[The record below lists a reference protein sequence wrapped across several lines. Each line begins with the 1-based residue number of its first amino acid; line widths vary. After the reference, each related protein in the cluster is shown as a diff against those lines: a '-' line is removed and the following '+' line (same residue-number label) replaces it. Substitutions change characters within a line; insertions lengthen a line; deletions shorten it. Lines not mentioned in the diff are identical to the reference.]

1 MTRRLVSAF
10 LLLILFASTA
20 WPKLSKDEQ
29 TYFDNQFRGILE
41 QVQALSKQV
50 QALNTHLAELHQ
62 NQTQF
67 QEALVR
73 QQRTLD
79 DLEQLV
85 SNLRARSQE
94 DLTTLKTTLNQMRT
108 ETQRSLNAL
117 AGRPTETTGIVASP
131 ATGPLLTTSQT
142 VQAYIT
148 SIEGNEVV
156 IDQGSAKG
164 LQVGSRLGLYKAS
177 DPRTRVGLLEV
188 TQIVDAQNSRAKM
201 VTANAGVRPE
211 FGDIV
216 RLE

>member
-1 MTRRLVSAF
+1 MTRRLVSTI
-10 LLLILFASTA
+10 LLLMLFGSTA
-20 WPKLSKDEQ
+20 WPKLSKDEEA
-29 TYFDNQFRGILE
+29 YFDSHFNGVLE

-50 QALNTHLAELHQ
+50 VALSTHVAELHQ

-73 QQRTLD
+73 QQRTLE

-85 SNLRARSQE
+85 SNLRVSSQE
-94 DLTTLKTTLNQMRT
+94 DLTTLKTSLNQMRT
-108 ETQRSLNAL
+108 ETQKSLNAL
-117 AGRPTETTGIVASP
+117 AGRPMETTSIVASP
-131 ATGPLLTTSQT
+131 ATGPLLTPSQT

-148 SIEGNEVV
+148 SVEGHEVV

-164 LQVGSRLGLYKAS
+164 LQVGSRLGLYKAG

-188 TQIVDAQNSRAKM
+188 TQIIDAQNSRAKII
-201 VTANAGVRPE
+201 TANAGVRPE

>member
-10 LLLILFASTA
+10 FLLILFARTA
-20 WPKLSKDEQ
+20 WPKLPKDEQ
-29 TYFDNQFRGILE
+29 TYFDNQFRGMLE

-50 QALNTHLAELHQ
+50 QALNTQLAELHQ
-62 NQTQF
+62 NQTQL
-67 QEALVR
+67 QETLVR

-85 SNLRARSQE
+85 SHLRVSSQE

-117 AGRPTETTGIVASP
+117 AGRPTETTAIVASP

-142 VQAYIT
+142 VQAYVT
-148 SIEGNEVV
+148 SVEGNEVI

-177 DPRTRVGLLEV
+177 DPRTRVALLEV
-188 TQIVDAQNSRAKM
+188 TQIVDAQNSHAKII
-201 VTANAGVRPE
+201 TANAGVRPE

>member
-29 TYFDNQFRGILE
+29 TYFDNQFRGMLE

-85 SNLRARSQE
+85 SHLRVSSQE

-117 AGRPTETTGIVASP
+117 AGRPTETTATVASS

-148 SIEGNEVV
+148 SVEGNEAV

-201 VTANAGVRPE
+201 ITANAGVRPE